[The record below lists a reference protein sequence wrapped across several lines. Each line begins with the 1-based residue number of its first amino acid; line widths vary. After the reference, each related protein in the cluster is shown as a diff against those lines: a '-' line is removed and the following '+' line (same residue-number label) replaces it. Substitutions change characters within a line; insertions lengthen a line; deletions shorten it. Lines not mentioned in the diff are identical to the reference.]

1 MARNDEGKTGE
12 VRREKDRELRYQGS
26 EKRGR

>member
-12 VRREKDRELRYQGS
+12 VRRETDRELRYQGS
-26 EKRGR
+26 EKKGR